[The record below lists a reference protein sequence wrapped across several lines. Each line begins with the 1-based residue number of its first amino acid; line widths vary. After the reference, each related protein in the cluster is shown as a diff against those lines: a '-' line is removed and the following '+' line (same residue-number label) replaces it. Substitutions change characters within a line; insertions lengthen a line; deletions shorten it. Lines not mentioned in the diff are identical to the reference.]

1 MVACIT
7 RCVFSYLFWCSL
19 QVLEQVLLVWRGAVM
34 CRFCD
39 GRETRDRSLGIAEAP
54 LILLLMR
61 MLVSDVNVAED
72 AELRRL
78 EGLPVFGHASSVR
91 EARVSEPMADGMQI
105 SAEHG

>member
-61 MLVSDVNVAED
+61 MLVSDVNVAD
-72 AELRRL
+72 IIHRQNT
-78 EGLPVFGHASSVR
+78 GYNYVKII
-91 EARVSEPMADGMQI
+91 QYNTNT
-105 SAEHG
+105 